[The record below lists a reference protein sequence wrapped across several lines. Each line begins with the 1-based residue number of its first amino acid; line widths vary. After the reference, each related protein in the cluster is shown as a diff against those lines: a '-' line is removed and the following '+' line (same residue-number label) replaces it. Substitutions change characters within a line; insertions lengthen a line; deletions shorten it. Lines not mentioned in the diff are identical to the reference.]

1 VPAGHELAV
10 GAAGQDKGEVLV
22 VEVVVV
28 AVVVPVPV
36 PAPLV
41 CADVDDAEIIGDM
54 VLEEVVVY
62 TGSEIAG

>member
-1 VPAGHELAV
+1 VPAGHELVV

-28 AVVVPVPV
+28 VVVVPA

-41 CADVDDAEIIGDM
+41 CADVEDVDAGEIGDM
-54 VLEEVVVY
+54 VVVVVVY
-62 TGSEIAG
+62 TGSETAG